1 MSIILPFKKMEVVA
15 CSFLNSGQPL
25 KLYITMISLMYI
37 LALSQ
42 IVSLCHVKKPVHKR
56 SIVKFSSN
64 IQTALLQN
72 KHPSP

>member
-1 MSIILPFKKMEVVA
+1 
-15 CSFLNSGQPL
+15 
-25 KLYITMISLMYI
+25 MISLMYI

-42 IVSLCHVKKPVHKR
+42 IVSLCHVKKPGHKR

-72 KHPSP
+72 KHPSPWKQQMQKMEEKLEKFLFL